1 MTAASER
8 GALLQL
14 RGDLKKTG
22 QHKHKKTKQ
31 KTAANS
37 NMNPKSPKS
46 PWLMP
51 VAGQG
56 NLFNCLPDEL
66 VVHICCY
73 MDSYSMLKFGR

>member
-1 MTAASER
+1 MI
-8 GALLQL
+8 
-14 RGDLKKTG
+14 
-22 QHKHKKTKQ
+22 
-31 KTAANS
+31 
-37 NMNPKSPKS
+37 PKSPKS